1 MVATPRAPEPRPRG
15 KSAKTPKAV
24 RKMTPG
30 EPGVSESA
38 AYGDTALEAP
48 RAAPDEKARAKEL
61 VRKEEARLR
70 EKYSQGPRRPLQI
83 LEAGKSFWVF
93 CDDGTV
99 CVARP
104 KKGGTLKW
112 TEAEP
117 PLPGSM
123 ADLRAQLEQ
132 IRLRATERAKST

>member
-1 MVATPRAPEPRPRG
+1 MAPDPSDVPE
-15 KSAKTPKAV
+15 STND
-24 RKMTPG
+24 
-30 EPGVSESA
+30 SA
-38 AYGDTALEAP
+38 AAL
-48 RAAPDEKARAKEL
+48 AAPPPAQGKKARVKDEL
-61 VRKEEARLR
+61 LREEEARLK
-70 EKYSQGPRRPLQI
+70 EKYSRGPRRPLQI
-83 LEAGKSFWVF
+83 LEADKGFWVF

-132 IRLRATERAKST
+132 IRLRAAERAKAT